1 MELTLTTDPVTID
14 ELMTNVA
21 FSNEVLYC
29 KTETE
34 AEERAAKV
42 LAMEARFGRVETTA
56 TVQAAGKF
64 RPRGM
69 KFLVTVVRNGR

>member
-1 MELTLTTDPVTID
+1 MTCTLTTDPVTID

-21 FSNEVLYC
+21 FSSEVLYC

-34 AEERAAKV
+34 ANERAARV
-42 LAMEARFGRVETTA
+42 LAMEERFGRKETTA

-69 KFLVTVVRNGR
+69 KFLVSVVRNGK